1 LQTLNLKAAYFNEQD
16 LVGAVPNILV
26 LSEVCEAS
34 LVFAE
39 CFAESTQPVIRLISL
54 PQRQYSTPRL
64 E

>member
-1 LQTLNLKAAYFNEQD
+1 MQTLNLRVPYFDDQD
-16 LVGAVPNILV
+16 LVGAVPNVLV
-26 LSEVCEAS
+26 LGAVCEAS

-39 CFAESTQPVIRLISL
+39 CSTESAGPVIRLISL